1 MFLVD
6 KIWTITG
13 NFNWLAGIIFL
24 FSLILPVPNRS
35 DTDVP
40 GGALDKAY
48 AEETASG
55 RSKWRKTSLERYPR
69 IICKIKMN
77 PILGVEN
84 HSFMNVK
91 WQKCISK
98 NL

>member
-1 MFLVD
+1 M
-6 KIWTITG
+6 
-13 NFNWLAGIIFL
+13 
-24 FSLILPVPNRS
+24 LPVPNRS

-48 AEETASG
+48 AEDTASG

-69 IICKIKMN
+69 IICKIN
-77 PILGVEN
+77 INSIWGVEN
-84 HSFMNVK
+84 QLSMNIE
-91 WQKCISK
+91 WQNAYLKID

>member
-1 MFLVD
+1 M
-6 KIWTITG
+6 
-13 NFNWLAGIIFL
+13 
-24 FSLILPVPNRS
+24 LPVPNRS

-48 AEETASG
+48 AEDTASG

-69 IICKIKMN
+69 IICKIN
-77 PILGVEN
+77 INSIWGVEN
-84 HSFMNVK
+84 HLSMNIE
-91 WQKCISK
+91 WQNAYLKIN